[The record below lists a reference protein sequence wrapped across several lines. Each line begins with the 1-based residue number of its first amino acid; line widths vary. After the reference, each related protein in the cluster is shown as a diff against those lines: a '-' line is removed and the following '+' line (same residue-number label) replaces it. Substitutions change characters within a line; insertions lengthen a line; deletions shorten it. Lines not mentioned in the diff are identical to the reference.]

1 MAFWW
6 MCYVHADWL
15 NVTVMKIYSIIQAWD
30 ASQRTHEYSTEWQ
43 RTCGQGHRRHG
54 LHCVP
59 QRGLLLD
66 RVRFKALVPLM
77 GFSTGRSTHRWACF
91 VLHLWGEFPS
101 VCSFEGVWFRP
112 VCLFWALA
120 NDGTEHKVW
129 SAAEVPPLSS
139 SLCSRSH
146 SSQSTPSL
154 LISACA
160 FSYRKKPPVH
170 WNPLPSWIRATVGL
184 LLKQGLLTLNWYKA
198 YESNKTCF
206 AIEAEREA
214 LMLSLS
220 EFRWLQSISLSYK
233 YTETQ
238 TQENSDVQL

>member
-1 MAFWW
+1 MPANVLMNTARNDRGHVGRDTGDMGCTVSHRGVCCWTESDSKRWSHWW
-6 MCYVHADWL
+6 VSA
-15 NVTVMKIYSIIQAWD
+15 QA
-30 ASQRTHEYSTEWQ
+30 
-43 RTCGQGHRRHG
+43 G
-54 LHCVP
+54 LP
-59 QRGLLLD
+59 TGGL
-66 RVRFKALVPLM
+66 ALCC
-77 GFSTGRSTHRWACF
+77 TW
-91 VLHLWGEFPS
+91 EFPS
-101 VCSFEGVWFRP
+101 VCSFEGVWFQP

-214 LMLSLS
+214 FMLSLS

-238 TQENSDVQL
+238 AQENSDVQL